1 MGMTKAEKI
10 VSAEKKAAKYLQQ
23 INTERKQQPSVM
35 WERLLNGEVF
45 EDVKLKP
52 TKSNIE
58 RLK

>member
-10 VSAEKKAAKYLQQ
+10 ASANKKAKKYLQQ
-23 INTERKQQPSVM
+23 INSERKQQPGIM
-35 WERLLNGEVF
+35 WERLLEGQLF

-52 TKSNIE
+52 TGSNIE